1 MRAGYEGTCDA
12 NGAIMKMSRGFIRTH
27 QTKFVVVAAIA
38 AGVLGLAA
46 MAAPDPPYLPLHV
59 EVGQKAPDFE
69 LPSADGGTVSLSQFA
84 GHNVLLSFYEGYW

>member
-1 MRAGYEGTCDA
+1 MQTY
-12 NGAIMKMSRGFIRTH
+12 K
-27 QTKFVVVAAIA
+27 TKFVVVAGIA
-38 AGVLGLAA
+38 AGVLALAA

-59 EVGQKAPDFE
+59 QIGQKAPDFE